1 MFTFSFGTLQ
11 SLQYTTL
18 HPHQGKNEIELKH
31 GCRLKN
37 KLRGV
42 NLISRRTFKN
52 AIGKSSNLNAMLQTN
67 TKAYESVELTD
78 DSKYVHKWRLF

>member
-1 MFTFSFGTLQ
+1 M
-11 SLQYTTL
+11 
-18 HPHQGKNEIELKH
+18 
-31 GCRLKN
+31 
-37 KLRGV
+37 

-78 DSKYVHKWRLF
+78 DSKYVHKWRLFWFCMWYTYHVKLSCEHNRKILRIVTNMWNVNIVHNIE